1 MERTPAVYILASQK
15 RGMLYIGVTSKPV
28 ERWWQHRNDVADG
41 FTKRHRVK
49 RLVYVEFFGGMEPAI
64 LREKQLKRWHRDW
77 KIALIEESN
86 PGWRD
91 LAVDYGLKPIAVP
104 RSTRMDAETS
114 SA

>member
-15 RGMLYIGVTSKPV
+15 HGTLYIGVTSEPV
-28 ERWWQHRNDVADG
+28 GRWWQHRNDVTDG
-41 FTKRHRVK
+41 FTKRHGLK
-49 RLVYVEFFGGMEPAI
+49 RLVHVEFFGDMEHAI

-77 KIALIEESN
+77 KIALIEQHN

-91 LAVDYGLKPIAVP
+91 LAPDYGLEPISAP
-104 RSTRMDAETS
+104 RAARMDAETS